1 MKLLHAL
8 ILLNLLSVSLVQG
21 SQCNCGKPVKK
32 IRNFRISHG
41 VTADTERYPWIV
53 YLEIRLSKGFSLCTS
68 SLLDHR
74 HVLTAA
80 HCILQP
86 EDVSKKPDRLSVYVG
101 NDKTN
106 PMKVA
111 RTYIHKS
118 YKIGGAGS
126 GSDIAVLRLKQSR
139 PDLTPVC
146 LPSNPWDRYIGHRAV
161 AVGFG
166 VDENDNLTE
175 KLMKVPVK
183 ILSNKQC
190 NIQRWWN
197 NNLKG

>member
-1 MKLLHAL
+1 MHSIMKLVHAL
-8 ILLNLLSVSLVQG
+8 ILLNLLSVAQWVQG
-21 SQCNCGKPVKK
+21 SQCNCGKPINK
-32 IRNFRISHG
+32 IESFRISHG
-41 VTADTERYPWIV
+41 VAADTERFPWIV

-86 EDVSKKPDRLSVYVG
+86 EDVSKKPERLSVYVG

-126 GSDIAVLRLKQSR
+126 GSDIAVLKLEHSQTN
-139 PDLTPVC
+139 LTPVC
-146 LPSNPWDRYIGHRAV
+146 LPSNPWNRRRLHCPISVYEEFPRGA
-161 AVGFG
+161 ASGFMSCHYFTFFG
-166 VDENDNLTE
+166 DFRQ
-175 KLMKVPVK
+175 
-183 ILSNKQC
+183 LS
-190 NIQRWWN
+190 
-197 NNLKG
+197 

>member
-1 MKLLHAL
+1 MHSIMKLVHAL
-8 ILLNLLSVSLVQG
+8 ILLTLLSVAQWVCIHG
-21 SQCNCGKPVKK
+21 SQCNCGKPIKK

-41 VTADTERYPWIV
+41 VAADTERFPWIV
-53 YLEIRLSKGFSLCTS
+53 NLEIRLSKGFSLCTS

-86 EDVSKKPDRLSVYVG
+86 EDVSKKPDRLSVYLG

-106 PMKVA
+106 AMKVA

-126 GSDIAVLRLKQSR
+126 GSDIALLRLKHSR
-139 PDLTPVC
+139 ADLIPVC
-146 LPSNPWDRYIGHRAV
+146 LPFNPWNRDCKSTIYV
-161 AVGFG
+161 V
-166 VDENDNLTE
+166 
-175 KLMKVPVK
+175 
-183 ILSNKQC
+183 
-190 NIQRWWN
+190 
-197 NNLKG
+197 